1 MSFPRKCFIIRHC
14 CRVRKQHGVEFTYLK
29 NDKEKYMK
37 NRSKKEWI
45 LILTML
51 IIAFCGIVFMR
62 FSGRIFGTKA
72 SVTVSVDGKEYGIY
86 NLNKNQEIEIVSGHG
101 TNVLKIENG
110 QANMISASCP
120 NQICVNMQPLTDD
133 VPGVIVCLPNEVIVE
148 LKE

>member
-1 MSFPRKCFIIRHC
+1 
-14 CRVRKQHGVEFTYLK
+14 
-29 NDKEKYMK
+29 MK

-51 IIAFCGIVFMR
+51 IIAASVIGLMN
-62 FSGRIFGTKA
+62 FSGKMFGANA
-72 SVTVSVDGKEYGIY
+72 SVVVSVDGKEYGIY
-86 NLNKNQEIEIVSGHG
+86 DLSKNQEIEIVSGHG